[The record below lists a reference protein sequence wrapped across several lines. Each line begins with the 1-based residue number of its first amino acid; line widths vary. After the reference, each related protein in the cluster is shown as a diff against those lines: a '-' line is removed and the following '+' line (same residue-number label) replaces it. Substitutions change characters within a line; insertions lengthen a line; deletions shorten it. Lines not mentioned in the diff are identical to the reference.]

1 MLKSCCGK
9 QRRLRW
15 LSCCACGVLRF
26 RTAIGQ
32 GVGPEPPPSAAAMAQ
47 AQKRQRRIAEAF
59 DFKLPRKILRRIES
73 LLPDDACDALAS
85 ASNATSDINVG
96 ATTTPFGK
104 LLQKVRLPLESREE
118 HEATCLHPA
127 ALLQRGFRCL
137 YTKFCRVLKNA
148 PPSEPQPWGS
158 IAP

>member
-1 MLKSCCGK
+1 
-9 QRRLRW
+9 
-15 LSCCACGVLRF
+15 
-26 RTAIGQ
+26 
-32 GVGPEPPPSAAAMAQ
+32 MAQ

-104 LLQKVRLPLESREE
+104 LLQKVRLPLESGEE

-137 YTKFCRVLKNA
+137 YTKFCRVLKKRA
-148 PPSEPQPWGS
+148 AFGAAALGVYRAVATAQIFVLSDIES
-158 IAP
+158 L